1 MITIKNDI
9 LLVEISE
16 LGAEVRAITN
26 ATTNH
31 EYM

>member
-1 MITIKNDI
+1 MITIKNDN
-9 LLVEISE
+9 LLVEISG
-16 LGAEVRAITN
+16 LGAEVRAVIN